1 MPITQQQLLQVL
13 PRVGAKAGVL
23 VLALNMAMSKYGILG
38 WLRVAAFLRRMVTN
52 LVCSGR

>member
-38 WLRVAAFLRRMVTN
+38 WLRVAAFLRGEKIN
-52 LVCSGR
+52 QEAK